1 MKGVSGKE
9 ALGRAGGRGVCSWEA
24 RADRFEATST
34 VADLGLM
41 LSVSQIVPLLT
52 PGTQTS
58 LSTPASR
65 STAVSGSSP
74 NGPPPGSL
82 SRPL

>member
-1 MKGVSGKE
+1 MERRHWAGQEGGGSAAGRH
-9 ALGRAGGRGVCSWEA
+9 ALTDSRPHPQR
-24 RADRFEATST
+24 
-34 VADLGLM
+34 ADLGLV
-41 LSVSQIVPLLT
+41 LSLSQIIPLLT
-52 PGTQTS
+52 PGTQTP
-58 LSTPASR
+58 LSVPASR